1 MKICVSS
8 YSFHKYTTEGKLD
21 QLTLMD
27 KAKELGFEGVEFSYD
42 KASIEQN
49 VPKIV
54 ERSRDLNLPVVC
66 YLTGADFVNR
76 DFEKEVARLHEEV
89 DIAAALGVKLMRH
102 DTTYSFPK
110 GMTFDDILPIIAEGC
125 RRVTE
130 YAQTKGVRT
139 MVENHG
145 LMVQDSAR
153 VTALYHAVNHE
164 NFSLLT
170 DMGNFMCADE
180 NSAIALGNALPY
192 AAHVHAKDFLF
203 KSGDGENPG
212 EGFFGTRAGNYLR
225 GAIIGQGVVPVKQ
238 CLRLLK
244 RANYDGWISLEF
256 EGMEDCITGCR
267 MGLDNL
273 RRMCNEVGL

>member
-102 DTTYSFPK
+102 DTT
-110 GMTFDDILPIIAEGC
+110 
-125 RRVTE
+125 
-130 YAQTKGVRT
+130 
-139 MVENHG
+139 
-145 LMVQDSAR
+145 
-153 VTALYHAVNHE
+153 
-164 NFSLLT
+164 
-170 DMGNFMCADE
+170 
-180 NSAIALGNALPY
+180 
-192 AAHVHAKDFLF
+192 
-203 KSGDGENPG
+203 
-212 EGFFGTRAGNYLR
+212 
-225 GAIIGQGVVPVKQ
+225 
-238 CLRLLK
+238 
-244 RANYDGWISLEF
+244 
-256 EGMEDCITGCR
+256 
-267 MGLDNL
+267 
-273 RRMCNEVGL
+273 